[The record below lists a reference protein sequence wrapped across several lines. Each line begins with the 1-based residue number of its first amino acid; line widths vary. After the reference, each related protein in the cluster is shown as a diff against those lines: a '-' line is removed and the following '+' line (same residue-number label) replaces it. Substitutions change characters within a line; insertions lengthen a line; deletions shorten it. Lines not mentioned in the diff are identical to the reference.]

1 MRSPSSC
8 HKASSSRHGP
18 PQDHL
23 HFQHPH
29 THQQQQQVPLVINTK
44 FDPPMQH
51 SNNNNNNNNI
61 QNYNT
66 VSAPL
71 PPASSSSNNNL
82 NSKEQQQTTAQ
93 LADFAAHMVCYLL
106 FGHKGSSSSS
116 TRNTCTPPTSIP
128 ASPSHHKGYSRH
140 HHPSS
145 LSCPCEICTLTDSSA
160 YRSIHAAASTGSES
174 PLAPS
179 GSVPSAASSTSWNP
193 QHNHP
198 YRHPQQS
205 TSSTRTHRRILSE
218 SDIVQPRPM
227 FRKFCL
233 DVLSATLL
241 SPSVI
246 LLSLKYIQ
254 QLMINLK
261 DNNKTPST
269 GEGSEFRL
277 FTGAL
282 ILANKFLD
290 DNTFTNRTWANITG
304 ITVKEVN
311 YIELQFLQG
320 IGFRLFTRSYDYS
333 EWLASLTHF
342 TGKYMPSQYFV
353 AFQQQTVAA
362 LSPISPMDPTTSSE
376 TALPTP
382 ETVAGDL
389 MLSTPPPIMQ
399 QHQDRRSAYGS
410 ASVGGPT
417 SQRQGQGIDQS
428 SYRSETPISL
438 SAGGA
443 AGPVGAATGS
453 ILPHYT
459 NSAKQT
465 LRRPSSGY
473 LLQRVAPPP
482 DLMTTIATTLPHSA
496 TTSATPSSSSTSF
509 YQTQSHL
516 ATMEYR
522 QQHSSTYMGSYQ
534 GSSAPSSSTWS
545 SPSASSTPYSYQQ
558 HPHQS
563 RYLETPSQ
571 PAPRKRSATIAFDEI
586 MDRSPGYEST
596 GSAAASQLNL
606 HTSTP
611 VSGVSHK
618 RVSSSSSMVHMM
630 GELST
635 GAPTMFQA
643 GYSPVQ
649 QTSRVSNRHQQH
661 LTQATATVPSQR
673 VSTGTMPA
681 PYRGQH
687 HRNAS
692 GSHCINISGYLSFAR
707 EPAHM
712 AAVPSQAGKMH
723 PLDQENDRQSV
734 YRSSPSFYLP
744 SQQQHHPHSA
754 ATGSYHEYSATT
766 ATTATTAVR
775 TPPYYSSPSQEYH
788 YQQQQQHHRS
798 SGHFYVPE
806 YRDVEMRG
814 MAAGSSPYYEIDP
827 RFWAPLDNLSLY
839 AMSTQAAKRVF
850 AQSKALAASTN
861 HLSAYYPTTP
871 A

>member
-1 MRSPSSC
+1 
-8 HKASSSRHGP
+8 
-18 PQDHL
+18 
-23 HFQHPH
+23 
-29 THQQQQQVPLVINTK
+29 
-44 FDPPMQH
+44 
-51 SNNNNNNNNI
+51 
-61 QNYNT
+61 
-66 VSAPL
+66 
-71 PPASSSSNNNL
+71 
-82 NSKEQQQTTAQ
+82 
-93 LADFAAHMVCYLL
+93 MVCYLL

-116 TRNTCTPPTSIP
+116 SKNTCTPPTSIP
-128 ASPSHHKGYSRH
+128 ASPSHHNGYSRH

-145 LSCPCEICTLTDSSA
+145 PSCPCEICTLTDSSA

-179 GSVPSAASSTSWNP
+179 GSAPSAASSTSWNP

-362 LSPISPMDPTTSSE
+362 LSPISPMDPTTTSE

-410 ASVGGPT
+410 ACVGGST

-496 TTSATPSSSSTSF
+496 TTSATLSSSSTSF

-516 ATMEYR
+516 TTMEYR
-522 QQHSSTYMGSYQ
+522 QQQSSTYMGSYQ

-606 HTSTP
+606 PTSTP

-692 GSHCINISGYLSFAR
+692 GSHCINISGYSSFAR

-723 PLDQENDRQSV
+723 PLDQENDRQS
-734 YRSSPSFYLP
+734 
-744 SQQQHHPHSA
+744 
-754 ATGSYHEYSATT
+754 
-766 ATTATTAVR
+766 
-775 TPPYYSSPSQEYH
+775 
-788 YQQQQQHHRS
+788 QQQQHHRS
-798 SGHFYVPE
+798 SGHFYAPE

-861 HLSAYYPTTP
+861 GLSAYYPTTP

>member
-1 MRSPSSC
+1 QQ
-8 HKASSSRHGP
+8 AS
-18 PQDHL
+18 L
-23 HFQHPH
+23 A
-29 THQQQQQVPLVINTK
+29 INTK
-44 FDPPMQH
+44 FDPIMQH
-51 SNNNNNNNNI
+51 SSHNMQNNNNS
-61 QNYNT
+61 

-71 PPASSSSNNNL
+71 PPAYPTSNNIN
-82 NSKEQQQTTAQ
+82 NNSSDSKEQQQTTAQ

-106 FGHKGSSSSS
+106 FGHKSSS
-116 TRNTCTPPTSIP
+116 TIHRTSTTTPPASIP
-128 ASPSHHKGYSRH
+128 ASPSHHNGYTKHH

-145 LSCPCEICTLTDSSA
+145 PSCPCEICTLTDSSA
-160 YRSIHAAASTGSES
+160 YRSIHAAASAPGTCGS
-174 PLAPS
+174 PLS
-179 GSVPSAASSTSWNP
+179 LGSAPSAATWSNT
-193 QHNHP
+193 QHSP
-198 YRHPQQS
+198 YHHQQKQHG
-205 TSSTRTHRRILSE
+205 SSTRTHRRILSE

-261 DNNKTPST
+261 ENNKTPST

-304 ITVKEVN
+304 ISVKEVN

-342 TGKYMPSQYFV
+342 TGKYMPSQYLV

-362 LSPISPMDPTTSSE
+362 LSPISPMDPTTSE
-376 TALPTP
+376 TVLPTP

-399 QHQDRRSAYGS
+399 QQQDRGSAYGS
-410 ASVGGPT
+410 ACAVSG
-417 SQRQGQGIDQS
+417 SHAQGQGQGQKIDQS
-428 SYRSETPISL
+428 SYRPETLISL
-438 SAGGA
+438 STGGVAATGAGAGA
-443 AGPVGAATGS
+443 GVTAGPVGAATGS
-453 ILPHYT
+453 ILPQYT
-459 NSAKQT
+459 NSAKQVQN
-465 LRRPSSGY
+465 RHSSGY
-473 LLQRVAPPP
+473 RFQRVAPPP
-482 DLMTTIATTLPHSA
+482 ALTTAIATTLPPSA
-496 TTSATPSSSSTSF
+496 TTSTAPSSSSSF
-509 YQTQSHL
+509 YQTQPHL
-516 ATMEYR
+516 ATMEIR
-522 QQHSSTYMGSYQ
+522 QPQQQQPFTNIGSYQ

-545 SPSASSTPYSYQQ
+545 SPSVSSTPYTYQQ
-558 HPHQS
+558 QQRQS
-563 RYLETPSQ
+563 RYLEAPSQ

-586 MDRSPGYEST
+586 MDRSPGYESS
-596 GSAAASQLNL
+596 GSAAASSSSLLNL
-606 HTSTP
+606 PTSTP
-611 VSGVSHK
+611 VSGPSHK
-618 RVSSSSSMVHMM
+618 RVSSSSSMIHMM

-649 QTSRVSNRHQQH
+649 QTSRVANRHRQH

-692 GSHCINISGYLSFAR
+692 GSRCIDVSGYSSFAQ

-712 AAVPSQAGKMH
+712 ATVPSQAGRMH
-723 PLDQENDRQSV
+723 LLDQEDHQSL
-734 YRSSPSFYLP
+734 YRSSPSYYLP

-754 ATGSYHEYSATT
+754 AMRGYYDYSA
-766 ATTATTAVR
+766 AAAAAAAAAR
-775 TPPYYSSPSQEYH
+775 TPPYYSSPSREYH
-788 YQQQQQHHRS
+788 YQQQQQQYHRS
-798 SGHFYVPE
+798 SGSNFYVPE

-814 MAAGSSPYYEIDP
+814 MAAATGSSAGSSPYYEIDP

-861 HLSAYYPTTP
+861 DLSVYYPTTP

>member
-1 MRSPSSC
+1 
-8 HKASSSRHGP
+8 
-18 PQDHL
+18 
-23 HFQHPH
+23 
-29 THQQQQQVPLVINTK
+29 
-44 FDPPMQH
+44 
-51 SNNNNNNNNI
+51 
-61 QNYNT
+61 
-66 VSAPL
+66 
-71 PPASSSSNNNL
+71 
-82 NSKEQQQTTAQ
+82 
-93 LADFAAHMVCYLL
+93 
-106 FGHKGSSSSS
+106 
-116 TRNTCTPPTSIP
+116 
-128 ASPSHHKGYSRH
+128 
-140 HHPSS
+140 
-145 LSCPCEICTLTDSSA
+145 
-160 YRSIHAAASTGSES
+160 
-174 PLAPS
+174 
-179 GSVPSAASSTSWNP
+179 
-193 QHNHP
+193 
-198 YRHPQQS
+198 
-205 TSSTRTHRRILSE
+205 
-218 SDIVQPRPM
+218 M

-261 DNNKTPST
+261 ENNKTPST

-342 TGKYMPSQYFV
+342 TGNYMPSQYFV

-362 LSPISPMDPTTSSE
+362 LSPISPLDPTTSSE
-376 TALPTP
+376 TVMPTP

-399 QHQDRRSAYGS
+399 QQQDRRSAYGS
-410 ASVGGPT
+410 ACVGRSI

-428 SYRSETPISL
+428 SYRPETPISL

-443 AGPVGAATGS
+443 AAGQPAGAGQTAGPVGAATGS

-459 NSAKQT
+459 NSAKQVQH
-465 LRRPSSGY
+465 RPSSGY
-473 LLQRVAPPP
+473 HPQRVAPP
-482 DLMTTIATTLPHSA
+482 DLTTAIATTLPHS
-496 TTSATPSSSSTSF
+496 TITSATPSSSSSSF
-509 YQTQSHL
+509 YQTQPHL
-516 ATMEYR
+516 ATMEIR
-522 QQHSSTYMGSYQ
+522 QQQQPSTYMGSYQ

-558 HPHQS
+558 QQHQS
-563 RYLETPSQ
+563 RYLEAPSH

-586 MDRSPGYEST
+586 MDQSPGYESS
-596 GSAAASQLNL
+596 GSGAASLLNL
-606 HTSTP
+606 PTSTP
-611 VSGVSHK
+611 VSGPSHK

-692 GSHCINISGYLSFAR
+692 GSHCIDISGYSSIAR
-707 EPAHM
+707 EPAHI

-723 PLDQENDRQSV
+723 PLDQEKDRQSF
-734 YRSSPSFYLP
+734 YRSSPSYYLP
-744 SQQQHHPHSA
+744 SQQQHHRHSA
-754 ATGSYHEYSATT
+754 AMGGHYEYSA
-766 ATTATTAVR
+766 AAAAAVAR
-775 TPPYYSSPSQEYH
+775 TPPYFSSPSREYH
-788 YQQQQQHHRS
+788 YQQHQQQHHRS
-798 SGHFYVPE
+798 SGNFYVPE

-814 MAAGSSPYYEIDP
+814 LAAAAGGSAVSSPYYEIDP

-861 HLSAYYPTTP
+861 GLSAYYPTTP

>member
-1 MRSPSSC
+1 
-8 HKASSSRHGP
+8 
-18 PQDHL
+18 
-23 HFQHPH
+23 
-29 THQQQQQVPLVINTK
+29 
-44 FDPPMQH
+44 
-51 SNNNNNNNNI
+51 
-61 QNYNT
+61 
-66 VSAPL
+66 
-71 PPASSSSNNNL
+71 
-82 NSKEQQQTTAQ
+82 
-93 LADFAAHMVCYLL
+93 MVCYLL
-106 FGHKGSSSSS
+106 FGHKGSSTVNRTS
-116 TRNTCTPPTSIP
+116 TTTPPASIP
-128 ASPSHHKGYSRH
+128 ASPSHHNGYTRHH

-145 LSCPCEICTLTDSSA
+145 PSCPCEICTLTDSSA
-160 YRSIHAAASTGSES
+160 YHSIHAAASAPGTCGS
-174 PLAPS
+174 PLSSS
-179 GSVPSAASSTSWNP
+179 GSAPSAATWNNT
-193 QHNHP
+193 QHNPHH
-198 YRHPQQS
+198 RQQQQHG
-205 TSSTRTHRRILSE
+205 SSTRTHRRILSE

-261 DNNKTPST
+261 ENNKTPST

-304 ITVKEVN
+304 ISVKEVN

-342 TGKYMPSQYFV
+342 TGKYMPSHYFV

-362 LSPISPMDPTTSSE
+362 LSPISPMDPTISE
-376 TALPTP
+376 VVLPIP

-389 MLSTPPPIMQ
+389 MLSIPPPIMQ
-399 QHQDRRSAYGS
+399 QQQDRGLAYGS
-410 ASVGGPT
+410 ACAGGT
-417 SQRQGQGIDQS
+417 HAQGQGQGQKIDQS

-438 SAGGA
+438 STGGA
-443 AGPVGAATGS
+443 AATGAGAGAGITAGPVGAATGS
-453 ILPHYT
+453 ILPQYT
-459 NSAKQT
+459 NSAKQ
-465 LRRPSSGY
+465 RPSSGY
-473 LLQRVAPPP
+473 HFQRVAPPP
-482 DLMTTIATTLPHSA
+482 ALTTAIATTLPPSA
-496 TTSATPSSSSTSF
+496 ITSATPPSSSSSI
-509 YQTQSHL
+509 YQTQPHL
-516 ATMEYR
+516 AAMEIR
-522 QQHSSTYMGSYQ
+522 QQQQQQPSTYMGSYQ

-545 SPSASSTPYSYQQ
+545 SPSVTSTPYTYQQ
-558 HPHQS
+558 QQRQS
-563 RYLETPSQ
+563 RYLEAPSQ

-586 MDRSPGYEST
+586 MDQSPGYESS
-596 GSAAASQLNL
+596 GSVAASSSSLLNL
-606 HTSTP
+606 PTSTP
-611 VSGVSHK
+611 VSGPSHK

-649 QTSRVSNRHQQH
+649 QTSRVANRHQH
-661 LTQATATVPSQR
+661 STQATASVPSQR
-673 VSTGTMPA
+673 VSTGTMSA

-692 GSHCINISGYLSFAR
+692 GSHCIDISGYSSFAQ

-712 AAVPSQAGKMH
+712 ATVPSQAGRMH
-723 PLDQENDRQSV
+723 PLDQENRQSF
-734 YRSSPSFYLP
+734 YRSSPSYYLP
-744 SQQQHHPHSA
+744 SQQQHHSHSA
-754 ATGSYHEYSATT
+754 AMRSYYDYSA
-766 ATTATTAVR
+766 AAPAAAAR
-775 TPPYYSSPSQEYH
+775 TPPYYSSPSREYH
-788 YQQQQQHHRS
+788 HQQQQQQYHRS
-798 SGHFYVPE
+798 SGSNFYVPE
-806 YRDVEMRG
+806 YRDIEMRG
-814 MAAGSSPYYEIDP
+814 MTAAAGGSAGSSPYYEIDP

-839 AMSTQAAKRVF
+839 TMSTQAAKRVF

-861 HLSAYYPTTP
+861 GLSTYCPTTP